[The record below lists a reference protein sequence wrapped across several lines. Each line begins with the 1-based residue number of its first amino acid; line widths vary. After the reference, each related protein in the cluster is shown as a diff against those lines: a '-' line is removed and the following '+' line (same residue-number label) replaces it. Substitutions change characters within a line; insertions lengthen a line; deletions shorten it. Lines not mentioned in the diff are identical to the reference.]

1 MPRQSTRAFGAI
13 PAHYPLVLPRP
24 WQPRS
29 AVLVMSRF
37 GFPDVGFCAAVG
49 RIADERG
56 FYASLKIGGK
66 LADVLE
72 VEPAELLRL
81 PRTRSDRAKR
91 K

>member
-1 MPRQSTRAFGAI
+1 
-13 PAHYPLVLPRP
+13 
-24 WQPRS
+24 
-29 AVLVMSRF
+29 MSRF
-37 GFPDVGFCAAVG
+37 GPALTFPDVGFCAAVG